1 MKMHFGGFHL
11 WLCTLTMALVKE
23 VCQKS
28 PNSAKEWGRGTEGCG
43 EILRTELNLPQVH
56 NYCPKFQVG
65 PNLKGHGSF
74 SVGSCLLLLKAVQEA
89 SRDLAVLENSQLCA
103 LMSSCVPVLLQALPS
118 GEDDEDDSDS
128 DSDDDDV
135 KVTIGNIKT
144 GAPSYMWVLL
154 GVGLC

>member
-1 MKMHFGGFHL
+1 M
-11 WLCTLTMALVKE
+11 
-23 VCQKS
+23 
-28 PNSAKEWGRGTEGCG
+28 
-43 EILRTELNLPQVH
+43 
-56 NYCPKFQVG
+56 
-65 PNLKGHGSF
+65 
-74 SVGSCLLLLKAVQEA
+74 GSCLLLLKAVQEA